1 MGERLYACFRLAVNT
16 SVAMILICLLGRC
29 ASAQEVAL
37 TIDDLPNHAPMPAGV
52 TRVDVAKRMLAALAD
67 AKVNG
72 MVYGFINAGKLET
85 HPEEI
90 EVLKLWRE
98 AGQPLGNPTNT
109 PINFYGN
116 STTTL

>member
-37 TIDDLPNHAPMPAGV
+37 TVDDLPNHAPMPAGV

-67 AKVNG
+67 AKLNG
-72 MVYGFINAGKLET
+72 IVYGFINAGKLET

-90 EVLKLWRE
+90 EVLKLWRGRRE
-98 AGQPLGNPTNT
+98 RGGWGERGEFGGGGL
-109 PINFYGN
+109 
-116 STTTL
+116 L